1 MKLAKIFL
9 MIVLGVALVIS
20 GPAVAFARG
29 GHGGHGG
36 GHGGHSGGHH
46 GGGHGGHFGGR
57 HHFHGHSRFGFFIG
71 TPWSWPYYDP
81 PYFPYYRSYAY
92 PPAVA
97 VPLSPPVYVERG
109 QSNDWYYCWS
119 PQGYYP
125 YVKECPGGWQGVSP
139 QPSAQP

>member
-46 GGGHGGHFGGR
+46 GGGHAGHSGRHHGGGHAGHFRGHFG
-57 HHFHGHSRFGFFIG
+57 HGVGIG
-71 TPWSWPYYDP
+71 LGYPWW
-81 PYFPYYRSYAY
+81 YYRTY
-92 PPAVA
+92 
-97 VPLSPPVYVERG
+97 
-109 QSNDWYYCWS
+109 
-119 PQGYYP
+119 GYYP
-125 YVKECPGGWQGVSP
+125 YNRYSGQDYCYDP
-139 QPSAQP
+139 QTRTYDLCCYDPQTRTYYRC